1 MLYTAM
7 SVVVSVRVRRELKEE
22 AERLGI
28 NMRELVERALMEEI
42 ERRRRMEFEKAVNTI
57 LEGMEGVSEEEFV
70 RVIRE
75 WRRKRR
81 G

>member
-42 ERRRRMEFEKAVNTI
+42 ERRRRMEFEEAVNTI